1 MAANRARLSLTEL
14 GEFDDLLTDALVDK
28 VYYWTKIRKTK
39 RLYLPNR
46 RVVEKDVAPIVADY
60 VVRARSVTAAVE
72 KFEQLSGVQIFLQGI
87 EEWKRNEFMKHVRRY
102 MQIYHPEAPFEVNST
117 NRYTL
122 GTHEACIHA
131 RRPIRTGETI
141 KFLAGCMLLMT
152 DEEEASLDDNSDFSV
167 ICTSRMK
174 GTSVL
179 LGPARFVNH
188 DCDPNC
194 KFITTNKDNIT
205 IMAIRNIAMGEE
217 ITIKYSEDYFGE
229 NNCECLCQTCE
240 SRAQNGF
247 ALVGGKTE
255 TTTAELMAVL
265 EKDSGAYSFRPG
277 KRNTARLSPGNPPR
291 LSKSVSTSTHVELE
305 SQLPHSMPTKQG
317 STLVG
322 LVLTPPQSEAGPTSE
337 DELQSETQPT
347 ATIATPEVTPPPG
360 VAKTVTIETSSL
372 VPSNPLASEGS
383 AVEAKSNEQYS
394 DQDDSDC
401 DSELSEID
409 DAEYQ
414 KLLEMFSPSIS
425 ARYKNKRKRGYED
438 VQSPSNSLKRTK
450 PSSLERSK
458 TPSVKSQATLQ
469 GPSTEKKIKRKRDPE
484 EYQPPPK
491 RSKPQTSNPFK
502 HSFKRF
508 PGDSALVPKIGLKC
522 ICTDCGQNFWNPETW
537 YVPMSCNR
545 CLRHSKIYGLRWPK
559 TFKRKNDQEVSNET
573 SNKRF
578 RDDTWDLSPLSESL
592 CKEIG
597 G

>member
-1 MAANRARLSLTEL
+1 
-14 GEFDDLLTDALVDK
+14 
-28 VYYWTKIRKTK
+28 
-39 RLYLPNR
+39 
-46 RVVEKDVAPIVADY
+46 
-60 VVRARSVTAAVE
+60 
-72 KFEQLSGVQIFLQGI
+72 
-87 EEWKRNEFMKHVRRY
+87 

-117 NRYTL
+117 DRYTL
-122 GTHEACIHA
+122 VTHEACVHA
-131 RRPIRTGETI
+131 RRQIRTGEAI

-217 ITIKYSEDYFGE
+217 ITIKYSEDYFGD

-247 ALVGGKTE
+247 ALAGKKTE
-255 TTTAELMAVL
+255 TTTAELIAAL
-265 EKDSGAYSFRPG
+265 EKDSGTYSFRPG
-277 KRNTARLSPGNPPR
+277 RRNAARLSPGNP
-291 LSKSVSTSTHVELE
+291 STFSRPVCTSELE
-305 SQLPHSMPTKQG
+305 SQLSLRVPTKQG
-317 STLVG
+317 LTLVE
-322 LVLTPPQSEAGPTSE
+322 LALTPPQSEAGPASE
-337 DELQSETQPT
+337 DELQSEAQPA
-347 ATIATPEVTPPPG
+347 ATIDTPEVTPPPDI
-360 VAKTVTIETSSL
+360 AKTITTESSSS
-372 VPSNPLASEGS
+372 VPSNPPAS
-383 AVEAKSNEQYS
+383 EAKSNEQYS

-409 DAEYQ
+409 ETEYQ
-414 KLLEMFSPSIS
+414 MLLEMFSPSIS

-438 VQSPSNSLKRTK
+438 IQSPSNLLKRTK
-450 PSSLERSK
+450 PLSAEQAK
-458 TPSVKSQATLQ
+458 PPSVQPQATPQ
-469 GPSTEKKIKRKRDPE
+469 GPGTGKKIKRKRDPE
-484 EYQPPPK
+484 DNQPAPK
-491 RSKPQTSNPFK
+491 RSKPQISNSFK
-502 HSFKRF
+502 YSFKRF
-508 PGDSALVPKIGLKC
+508 PGDSALIPKIGLKC
-522 ICTDCGQNFWNPETW
+522 TCTDCGQDFWNPETW

-573 SNKRF
+573 SNKRL
-578 RDDTWDLSPLSESL
+578 RDDAWDLSPLSESL
-592 CKEIG
+592 CKGIG

>member
-1 MAANRARLSLTEL
+1 
-14 GEFDDLLTDALVDK
+14 
-28 VYYWTKIRKTK
+28 
-39 RLYLPNR
+39 
-46 RVVEKDVAPIVADY
+46 
-60 VVRARSVTAAVE
+60 
-72 KFEQLSGVQIFLQGI
+72 
-87 EEWKRNEFMKHVRRY
+87 

-117 NRYTL
+117 DRYTL
-122 GTHEACIHA
+122 FTHEACVHA
-131 RRPIRTGETI
+131 RRSIRTGETI

-229 NNCECLCQTCE
+229 NNSECLCQTCE

-247 ALVGGKTE
+247 APVGRKTE
-255 TTTAELMAVL
+255 TTTAELMAAL
-265 EKDSGAYSFRPG
+265 EKDSWAYSFRPG
-277 KRNTARLSPGNPPR
+277 RRNASRLSPGNLPT
-291 LSKSVSTSTHVELE
+291 LSRSVSTSAAHVELE
-305 SQLPHSMPTKQG
+305 PQLPLSVPTKQG
-317 STLVG
+317 PTLVESA
-322 LVLTPPQSEAGPTSE
+322 LTPPQSEAGPTSE
-337 DELQSETQPT
+337 DELQSTAPQPAQPT
-347 ATIATPEVTPPPG
+347 AIIDTPEVTPPPG
-360 VAKTVTIETSSL
+360 IAKTITIETSPPL
-372 VPSNPLASEGS
+372 PSNPPASKGQ
-383 AVEAKSNEQYS
+383 AVESKPNVQYP
-394 DQDDSDC
+394 DQNDSDC

-409 DAEYQ
+409 EVEYQ

-425 ARYKNKRKRGYED
+425 ARYKNKRKRVYED
-438 VQSPSNSLKRTK
+438 AQSASNSLKRTK
-450 PSSLERSK
+450 PSSLEWTK
-458 TPSVKSQATLQ
+458 PPSTKPKAILQ
-469 GPSTEKKIKRKRDPE
+469 GLDNEKKVKRKRDPE

-491 RSKPQTSNPFK
+491 RSKPQMNNPFK
-502 HSFKRF
+502 YSFKRF
-508 PGDSALVPKIGLKC
+508 PGDRTLIPKIGLKC
-522 ICTDCGQNFWNPETW
+522 ICTDCGQNFWNIETW

-573 SNKRF
+573 NNKRF

-592 CKEIG
+592 CKEISG
-597 G
+597 

>member
-1 MAANRARLSLTEL
+1 
-14 GEFDDLLTDALVDK
+14 
-28 VYYWTKIRKTK
+28 
-39 RLYLPNR
+39 
-46 RVVEKDVAPIVADY
+46 
-60 VVRARSVTAAVE
+60 
-72 KFEQLSGVQIFLQGI
+72 
-87 EEWKRNEFMKHVRRY
+87 

-117 NRYTL
+117 DRYTL
-122 GTHEACIHA
+122 LTHEACVHG
-131 RRPIRTGETI
+131 RRSIRSGETI

-229 NNCECLCQTCE
+229 NNSECLCQTCE

-247 ALVGGKTE
+247 APVGRKTE
-255 TTTAELMAVL
+255 TTTAELMAAL
-265 EKDSGAYSFRPG
+265 EKDSWAYSFRPG
-277 KRNTARLSPGNPPR
+277 RRNASKLSPWNPPT
-291 LSKSVSTSTHVELE
+291 LSRSVSTSTHVESE
-305 SQLPHSMPTKQG
+305 SQLPLSVPTKQG
-317 STLVG
+317 PTLVES
-322 LVLTPPQSEAGPTSE
+322 VLTPPQSEAGPTSE
-337 DELQSETQPT
+337 DELQPEPQPT
-347 ATIATPEVTPPPG
+347 AQPIGQPEATMDTPEVTPPPDI
-360 VAKTVTIETSSL
+360 AKNITIEAPPS
-372 VPSNPLASEGS
+372 VPSNPPALEGP
-383 AVEAKSNEQYS
+383 AVEAKPNIQYS
-394 DQDDSDC
+394 DQGDSDC

-409 DAEYQ
+409 EAEYQ

-425 ARYKNKRKRGYED
+425 VRYKNKRKRVYED
-438 VQSPSNSLKRTK
+438 VQSASNSLKRTK
-450 PSSLERSK
+450 PSSLDIKPRSTK
-458 TPSVKSQATLQ
+458 PQATPQ
-469 GPSTEKKIKRKRDPE
+469 GRDTEKKIKRKRDPE

-491 RSKPQTSNPFK
+491 RSKPQIHDPSK
-502 HSFKRF
+502 YSFKRF
-508 PGDSALVPKIGLKC
+508 PGDRALIPKDGLKC
-522 ICTDCGQNFWNPETW
+522 ICTDCGQNFWNIETW

-559 TFKRKNDQEVSNET
+559 TFKRKNDQEVSNEAN
-573 SNKRF
+573 NKRF

-592 CKEIG
+592 CKEVG